1 MRYGTGSPGP
11 TFRSEPILGRHQRTI
26 LIADFELPRG
36 AVTIEQL
43 MAMPR
48 AGWEHLRTQ
57 INMRRRED
65 KGRPLAKCRL
75 CEGGIFIRAQAD
87 RGDHIPLYAHY
98 PEASR
103 NCPWYEGNNLR
114 EDDARA
120 AQYQG
125 HQESALHRRLCSTI
139 EQLVKADPRCSHS
152 AVNTYLRSEIHKR
165 GRWPD
170 VFADLSGLGRFALE
184 VQLSK
189 PFAPEVAARHV
200 HYDDEGI
207 ALVWIFNTL
216 EEPMPQGFHD
226 VVAMQRGNAFVFDDE
241 AEAASIERGTLVL
254 KCFIENGHDGWSEP
268 SLVSLD
274 DLQTGA
280 GRSAFVEDCRSKALK
295 QRSKQE
301 RARWWDAMK
310 LAQEERPNSP
320 EYSNHYEDPWSDMK
334 SGVPGVWEWERDFW
348 IERSNR
354 ARAHTAVLYAILCS
368 VAHSA
373 AAHRPI
379 LHITKFSGES
389 AVLSMLNSKLSG
401 SDFKHCASLI
411 ETFVGS
417 TSLSYLLEKNSLR
430 RIIAEAKQS
439 EAQVDQDHA
448 LWRIMARLF
457 PEVLDGLVRAELADL
472 GQLPDWASPLSAGPE
487 TELAV
492 AE

>member
-1 MRYGTGSPGP
+1 MGQ
-11 TFRSEPILGRHQRTI
+11 HQRTI

-57 INMRRRED
+57 INVRGRED
-65 KGRPLAKCRL
+65 RDRPLARCRL
-75 CEGGIFIRAQAD
+75 CEGRVFIRAQAN
-87 RGDHIPLYAHY
+87 RGDHIPMYAHY

-103 NCPWYEGNNLR
+103 DCPWYEGNNLR

-170 VFADLSGLGRFALE
+170 VFADLSDLGRFALE

-200 HYDDEGI
+200 HYDVEGI
-207 ALVWIFNTL
+207 ALVWIFNSL

-254 KCFIENGHDGWSEP
+254 KCFMENGHGGWREP
-268 SLVSLD
+268 RLIVLE
-274 DLQTGA
+274 DLQTGT
-280 GRSAFVEDCRSKALK
+280 GRSAFVEDCRSEFLK
-295 QRSKQE
+295 QRSKQG
-301 RARWWDAMK
+301 RA
-310 LAQEERPNSP
+310 LVGCHET
-320 EYSNHYEDPWSDMK
+320 
-334 SGVPGVWEWERDFW
+334 GPG
-348 IERSNR
+348 R
-354 ARAHTAVLYAILCS
+354 A
-368 VAHSA
+368 
-373 AAHRPI
+373 
-379 LHITKFSGES
+379 
-389 AVLSMLNSKLSG
+389 
-401 SDFKHCASLI
+401 
-411 ETFVGS
+411 
-417 TSLSYLLEKNSLR
+417 
-430 RIIAEAKQS
+430 
-439 EAQVDQDHA
+439 
-448 LWRIMARLF
+448 
-457 PEVLDGLVRAELADL
+457 AELT
-472 GQLPDWASPLSAGPE
+472 GI
-487 TELAV
+487 
-492 AE
+492 